1 MNRLVEPELLD
12 SLPADDPAARR
23 SRGDLLRINT
33 IMRQQAAMAALL
45 RTVPQ
50 PRTLIDLGSGDGRFL
65 LGVAR
70 RLPWKGVRLIVA
82 DRQDIMSEDTE
93 RGFASLGWRS
103 HTMQGDIFKT
113 LQAIPPARMPRF
125 PQSNPPLPH
134 REEPGERRK
143 TPVIVTANLFLHH
156 FADAYLKRLL
166 LLAESRAGVFAACE
180 PYRSPFALKAAKLVG
195 LIGANKVTRHD
206 AVASVRAGFAGKE
219 LTALWPQQGWTCTEE
234 KRFLFTHCFLA
245 KRIEP

>member
-1 MNRLVEPELLD
+1 MDRIVESELLD

-23 SRGDLLRINT
+23 SRNDLLRINT

-93 RGFASLGWRS
+93 RGFAGLGWRS
-103 HTMQGDIFKT
+103 HAMQGDIFKT
-113 LQAIPPARMPRF
+113 LQAIPPARMPR
-125 PQSNPPLPH
+125 PPLPH
-134 REEPGERRK
+134 REEPLERRK

-156 FADAYLKRLL
+156 FADADLKRLL

-180 PYRSPFALKAAKLVG
+180 PRRSDFALKAAKLVG

-206 AVASVRAGFAGKE
+206 AVASVRAGFTDKE
-219 LTALWPQQGWTCTEE
+219 LTALWPHTGWTCTEE

-245 KRIEP
+245 KRVEA